1 MRQMT
6 IGIKL
11 FLIAASMLLSLRPG
25 HAQQPRMLQIWGWHG
40 NTHFIFQKENRYL
53 PHLIKE
59 YEFQERLL
67 IRNRGFILTPRFI
80 TFQWSGSFGLL
91 QEKIIDPRL
100 SRAYRSRLVNQTFT
114 STIFPNSSHMLSM
127 TYTHGRNYKNLDFGG
142 INKYRIKSFQ
152 ATLDL
157 TNLFLVSRFFAASRS
172 TEDLWSRAGY
182 SVFRKEKRTEFRYR
196 GTRDNDNTHLRV
208 SYNFYRMY
216 NRQYEEWSYYNHI
229 ANATVQHAF
238 GLNQQHQSDSEIILQ
253 FQRGYLN
260 YGDVRIKQRLDLQL
274 FPWLKSTSTYNFVY
288 RSTRNI
294 KSTQNS
300 FYSGLNYSLYKSL
313 KAGVAMGAVYG
324 FSNAGDYYNRSV
336 NTNISYTKR
345 LPLSSQIQISY
356 TRNYALTNRETQ
368 SVEQQVLNERH
379 VIIGQLP
386 FTLEQRNIIPNSIE
400 IISEKTRI
408 RYEEGELRDY
418 TVRVVGDMVEIHINP
433 LGRIPENDVLLVN
446 YRYMILP
453 TVRYNINTTTFNT
466 SFTIGRF
473 VVYHFKALHD
483 IDILKGDASVY
494 RTLRDFFT
502 RSTGIRFGQKLKK
515 LGFLFMAEKKVQDSA
530 LLSYNSL
537 IMRSSFTVQPR
548 PNLALAANLEYL
560 DINYYRDS
568 LSTRIYNMKTNL
580 RWSPTM
586 DLQIQVFG
594 NVRLR
599 DDSQRSKETIL
610 EYGGFLQRQWP
621 IMWIRLSYERR
632 NWDFGLRY
640 IDDRRLMVEIFR
652 KF

>member
-1 MRQMT
+1 M
-6 IGIKL
+6 IPGIQL
-11 FLIAASMLLSLRPG
+11 FLIAVLLLPPLFSS
-25 HAQQPRMLQIWGWHG
+25 HAQQPRLLQIWGWHG

-67 IRNRGFILTPRFI
+67 VRNRGFILTPRFI

-91 QEKIIDPRL
+91 QEKITDPRS
-100 SRAYRSRLVNQTFT
+100 SRAYRSRLINQTFT
-114 STIFPNSSHMLSM
+114 STVFPNSSHMFSM
-127 TYTHGRNYKNLDFGG
+127 TYTNGRNYKNLDFGG
-142 INKYRIKSFQ
+142 INKYRIKSLQ

-182 SVFRKEKRTEFRYR
+182 SIFRKEKRTEFRYR
-196 GTRDNDNTHLRV
+196 GTRESDNTRIQL
-208 SYNFYRMY
+208 SYNFYRIF
-216 NRQYEEWSYYNHI
+216 NRQYFEWSYYNHI
-229 ANATVQHAF
+229 ANARAQHAF
-238 GLNQQHQSDSEIILQ
+238 GQNRQHQSDSEIILQ
-253 FQRGYLN
+253 IQRGYLN
-260 YGDVRIKQRLDLQL
+260 YGDVRAKQRLDLQL

-313 KAGVAMGAVYG
+313 KAGAAVGAVYG

-345 LPLSSQIQISY
+345 LPFSSQIQISY
-356 TRNYALTNRETQ
+356 TRNFALTNRETQ
-368 SVEQQVLNERH
+368 AVEQQVLNERH

-386 FTLEQRNIIPNSIE
+386 FTLEQRNIVPNSIE

-418 TVRVVGDMVEIHINP
+418 TVRVIGDMVEIHINP

-446 YRYMILP
+446 YRYIILP
-453 TVRYNINTTTFNT
+453 TVRYNINTTTFNA

-483 IDILKGDASVY
+483 IDILKGDPSVY
-494 RTLRDFFT
+494 RTLSDFLN
-502 RSTGIRFGQKLKK
+502 RATGIRFGQKLKK

-560 DINYYRDS
+560 DIDYFRDS
-568 LSTRIYNMKTNL
+568 LTTRILNMKTNL
-580 RWSPTM
+580 RWSPTI
-586 DLQIQVFG
+586 DLIIQIFS
-594 NVRLR
+594 NIRLR
-599 DDSQRSKETIL
+599 DDSQRYRENIF
-610 EYGGFLQRQWP
+610 EYGGFVQRQWP
-621 IMWIRLSYERR
+621 IMWIKLSYERR
-632 NWDFGLRY
+632 DWDFGPRN